1 MTDELALR
9 ELFFGEGDGKNY
21 AALCHSQPSDNTK
34 RLPISSVFQDAK
46 SEGSVKAEFV
56 LVDCTYVLPSGK
68 SIADRFGLDL
78 TRRPSIFVSGKIG
91 SPKQIPEKHLKTG
104 KMLVKALKSKL
115 EPHVAKVENTKQ
127 LKECLGQNMCV
138 VFLKAG
144 PPEKYV
150 RNTFQNLIAEFQGLQ
165 FAVLDSSNLILTN
178 LEQTNIRESEFT
190 KGEHRL
196 VVFKKISG
204 SLTASNASKFDEG
217 EESKHNPGRLVTSVV
232 AYTGTSFHHS
242 SLSSFLADIVNGK
255 YLFTKL
261 PALPAIK
268 TRSKKNEEAEGTKRK
283 RYLDRKVRETQR
295 QHESSSQSQQRTSD
309 GIFTKE
315 QRKADRDRLRDDH
328 RKVNKVRDLTPEEI
342 AERERNRRQRMEEE
356 AAKWNVLP
364 DDAPPEDAFNEE
376 HEEEN
381 GEMDLDEVSDEDV
394 VDLDG

>member
-1 MTDELALR
+1 M
-9 ELFFGEGDGKNY
+9 
-21 AALCHSQPSDNTK
+21 
-34 RLPISSVFQDAK
+34 
-46 SEGSVKAEFV
+46 
-56 LVDCTYVLPSGK
+56 
-68 SIADRFGLDL
+68 
-78 TRRPSIFVSGKIG
+78 
-91 SPKQIPEKHLKTG
+91 
-104 KMLVKALKSKL
+104 
-115 EPHVAKVENTKQ
+115 
-127 LKECLGQNMCV
+127 
-138 VFLKAG
+138 
-144 PPEKYV
+144 
-150 RNTFQNLIAEFQGLQ
+150 
-165 FAVLDSSNLILTN
+165 
-178 LEQTNIRESEFT
+178 
-190 KGEHRL
+190 
-196 VVFKKISG
+196 
-204 SLTASNASKFDEG
+204 SNASKFDEG
-217 EESKHNPGRLVTSVV
+217 EEGKQNPGRLVTSVV
-232 AYTGTSFHHS
+232 AYTGKSFHQS

-283 RYLDRKVRETQR
+283 RYLDRKFRETQR

-381 GEMDLDEVSDEDV
+381 GEMDLDEASDEDV